1 MHRFPLR
8 RAATAAAAVGLLAG
22 LPSAQVLFRT
32 IDGIWNNPFF
42 PELGSAGTELL
53 RTADADYADGISA
66 PAGVGLASP
75 RAISNAVVSQP
86 GPLPMASDR
95 TDFLWQWGQFI
106 DHDMDLT
113 ETATPAEPFPIP
125 VPAGDAWFDPLG
137 TGTAVIE
144 LFRSAYESGP
154 GPRQQVNVLT
164 AFLDASMVYGSDKV
178 LAKSL
183 RKLDGSGKLKTS
195 PGDLLPFDPADPGFF
210 LAGDVRVNEQVGLT
224 AMHTLFVREHNK
236 RCDELNAKWPF
247 LDGETVYQ
255 LARAIVGGEVQ
266 KVTYEEFLPA
276 LLGPNALTPYAG
288 YHPFVNPGIANE
300 FSTAAYRFGHS
311 LLSPQL
317 MRLDASMAEMPGGHL
332 PLQNAFFHPELVVQD
347 GIEPFLRGLATQ
359 RPQEFDPHI
368 VDDVRNF
375 LFGPPGAGGFD
386 LASLNMQ
393 RGREH
398 GLPRYNDL
406 RVAYGLA
413 PHASFADVSSSA
425 DVQARL
431 AAVYAT
437 VDDVDAWVGG
447 LSEDH
452 VPGAVVGELV
462 FAVLTDQFERLRDGD
477 RFYYEISL
485 GGFVAD
491 VIADETLATIIRRCT
506 SIDTEM
512 QDDAFAPPPQP

>member
-1 MHRFPLR
+1 MR
-8 RAATAAAAVGLLAG
+8 
-22 LPSAQVLFRT
+22 
-32 IDGIWNNPFF
+32 
-42 PELGSAGTELL
+42 
-53 RTADADYADGISA
+53 
-66 PAGVGLASP
+66 
-75 RAISNAVVSQP
+75 
-86 GPLPMASDR
+86 MAR

-113 ETATPAEPFPIP
+113 EGAVPEEPFPIP
-125 VPAGDAWFDPLG
+125 VPAGDPWFDPFG
-137 TGTAVIE
+137 TGTQVIQ
-144 LFRSAYESGP
+144 LFRSAYAAALP
-154 GPRQQVNVLT
+154 GPRQQVNAIT
-164 AFLDASMVYGSDKV
+164 AFLDASMVYGSDPA
-178 LAKSL
+178 LAREL
-183 RKLDGSGKLKTS
+183 RTLDGTGKLKTS
-195 PGDLLPFDPADPGFF
+195 RGGLLPWDPADPGFF
-210 LAGDVRVNEQVGLT
+210 LAGDVRVNEQVGLIS
-224 AMHTLFVREHNK
+224 MHTLFVREHNM
-236 RCDELNAKWPF
+236 RCDQLNARWPA

-255 LARAIVGGEVQ
+255 LVRAIVGAEVQ
-266 KVTYEEFLPA
+266 KITYEEFLPK
-276 LLGPNALTPYAG
+276 LLGPNALAPYAG
-288 YHPFVNPGIANE
+288 YRPWVNPGIANE

-332 PLQNAFFHPELVVQD
+332 PLQDAFFHPEIVVQD
-347 GIEPFLRGLATQ
+347 GIEPFLRGLAMQ
-359 RPQEFDPHI
+359 RPQEFDPHV

-386 LASLNMQ
+386 LASLNLQ

-406 RVAYGLA
+406 RVAYGLT

-477 RFYYEISL
+477 RFYYEIHL
-485 GGFVAD
+485 GGAVAK
-491 VIADETLATIIRRCT
+491 VIRNETLATIIRRCT
-506 SIDTEM
+506 SIDLEM
-512 QDDAFAPPPQP
+512 QDDVFAPPSRP